1 MSPETHVLT
10 LMEVATLLR
19 VPKSTVYKLAQNGTV
34 PAFKVGK
41 HWRFLLGDI
50 EAWLRSQGNGPVVTG
65 GESASVRR
73 LGPGLALGQPP
84 DPELPARDAQV
95 LADK

>member
-1 MSPETHVLT
+1 
-10 LMEVATLLR
+10 MEVAALLR

-50 EAWLRSQGNGPVVTG
+50 EGWLRNHGNGPLLTG
-65 GESASVRR
+65 SG
-73 LGPGLALGQPP
+73 
-84 DPELPARDAQV
+84 D
-95 LADK
+95 